1 MLVLHDDAI
10 TQNVFASFPS
20 YVGAPGPSSCVRSK
34 AFPSCLAVFLQANL
48 VPPSTPIPAHGKR
61 HLPAQTLV
69 WHWGDT
75 VQGSSGCGPSLW
87 VRVAAGTLL
96 SLLVTCPPA

>member
-20 YVGAPGPSSCVRSK
+20 YVGAPGPSSCVTSK

-48 VPPSTPIPAHGKR
+48 VPPSTPCSF
-61 HLPAQTLV
+61 Q
-69 WHWGDT
+69 
-75 VQGSSGCGPSLW
+75 SSNPSLPTGGGTSRHRHW
-87 VRVAAGTLL
+87 CGTGGTQCRAALAVVPHCG
-96 SLLVTCPPA
+96 